1 MLRDPGA
8 ITGHGADGSGAARRH
23 RCGRR
28 RGLRDVLAAPYPDR
42 HGVRDPPLRVQRGR
56 GRPGGRHLPG
66 RVQGRWPL
74 PSPTATAV
82 PWLLGIATRL
92 AWNQQRVLARWLRV
106 SRRGVGEPPRFT
118 GEEYEAV
125 EAAIDATRQAP
136 LVQAALRAMP
146 VRDREVLELVAY
158 GQLSPS
164 EAGLALG
171 ISPNAARLRLA
182 RARRRLRER
191 LLAADPSAGPAAPT
205 TKVSSHDL

>member
-1 MLRDPGA
+1 MAVGLDTRAA
-8 ITGHGADGSGAARRH
+8 ILVGKRSLSGTAA
-23 RCGRR
+23 
-28 RGLRDVLAAPYPDR
+28 
-42 HGVRDPPLRVQRGR
+42 
-56 GRPGGRHLPG
+56 
-66 RVQGRWPL
+66 
-74 PSPTATAV
+74 

-92 AWNQQRVLARWLRV
+92 ASNQHRTLARWRRV
-106 SRRGVGEPPRFT
+106 HRRVAGEPPRFT

-125 EAAIDATRQAP
+125 EAAIDAARQTTH
-136 LVQAALRAMP
+136 VQAALRAMP

-182 RARRRLRER
+182 RARKWLRER

-205 TKVSSHDL
+205 TKVSSHDH

>member
-1 MLRDPGA
+1 
-8 ITGHGADGSGAARRH
+8 
-23 RCGRR
+23 
-28 RGLRDVLAAPYPDR
+28 
-42 HGVRDPPLRVQRGR
+42 
-56 GRPGGRHLPG
+56 
-66 RVQGRWPL
+66 
-74 PSPTATAV
+74 
-82 PWLLGIATRL
+82 LGIATRL

-182 RARRRLRER
+182 RARRRLREQ
-191 LLAADPSAGPAAPT
+191 LLPGEPSAGLAAPNRE
-205 TKVSSHDL
+205 VPSHDH